1 MSRNSFKAQSPSCFY
16 CMDREHFFF
25 QFGELLA
32 TLLLLLN
39 WSIYMSMAQ
48 EAMREVT
55 KGRLASVYCFV
66 VEALDFSRKK
76 GS

>member
-1 MSRNSFKAQSPSCFY
+1 MSRNSFKLSLRVVFIVWIGSTS
-16 CMDREHFFF
+16 FF
-25 QFGELLA
+25 QFGKLLA

-39 WSIYMSMAQ
+39 WSIYMSMDQ